1 MGLLPAPVKSSFGQT
16 VHVPQVSSP
25 AQKVASCFLGNEMG
39 VRPAVLGLAAVLASA
54 WVWHRI
60 RQRQRESAAS
70 AVRGAFLKLVIT
82 GGGKPSTRQF
92 EQNDVVTVG
101 RRSSNSVCLSDTGIS
116 GNHFQIQFSEADRC
130 WQLVDLGSLNGT
142 TVNRIMISVP
152 ENSKSSPYG
161 LTSGDKILV
170 GERTVIRVVCSPS
183 KNPTKTSAPAPS
195 TSGQSPVAADLLSRH
210 KNRSPLAPEILDT
223 LSFFEYPELRVKGCS
238 IQKTGTRG
246 NHEHGCEDTF
256 AHTRPFSD
264 SEACSLCLCDG
275 HCGRRSSSQVQE
287 LVGPALQER
296 MQACAAPGGLDSAGN
311 MLPGALRDVFLKV
324 DAAVDGD
331 DGCTMSVVL
340 LCPGKDG
347 DVSLVAANV
356 GDSSVVCADFK
367 RMMKTHLTDD
377 HRVTNAVENH
387 RLTSTGALLTHNG
400 TRLMGLNLSRSIGD
414 KALKNLNAGFLAVP
428 YVSKVYSVA
437 PTDSLL
443 LLLASDGLWD
453 VTTTTAVVQVAHSV
467 LQEQPG
473 DLGLLC
479 QVLMDHAIRRKSK
492 DDITVVAVQ
501 IHADENAE
509 ERE

>member
-1 MGLLPAPVKSSFGQT
+1 
-16 VHVPQVSSP
+16 
-25 AQKVASCFLGNEMG
+25 MG

-60 RQRQRESAAS
+60 RQRHRSSVDSCVEGAS
-70 AVRGAFLKLVIT
+70 LKLVVT
-82 GGGKPSTRQF
+82 GSGKPCTRHF

-101 RRSSNSVCLSDTGIS
+101 RRTSNVVCLSDTGIS
-116 GNHFQIQFSEADRC
+116 GNHFQIQFSEADKC
-130 WQLVDLGSLNGT
+130 WQVVDLGSLNGT

-152 ENSKSSPYG
+152 EHSQSSPYS
-161 LTSGDKILV
+161 LSSGDKILV

-183 KNPTKTSAPAPS
+183 KNAAKSSTPTTSEQTAP
-195 TSGQSPVAADLLSRH
+195 GAANDLLSRH
-210 KNRSPLAPEILDT
+210 KGRSPLAPEILDT
-223 LSFFEYPELRVKGCS
+223 LSFFEYPQLRVKGCS

-256 AHTRPFSD
+256 AHMQPFPERD
-264 SEACSLCLCDG
+264 ACSLCICDG
-275 HCGRRSSSQVQE
+275 HCGKTCSSQVQE
-287 LVGPALQER
+287 LLGPALQSK
-296 MQACAAPGGLDSAGN
+296 MQACAEPGGLDNAGN
-311 MLPGALRDVFLKV
+311 TLPAALRDVFLNV
-324 DAAVDGD
+324 DASVDGD

-340 LCPGKDG
+340 LCPGQAG
-347 DVSLVAANV
+347 QVSLVAANV
-356 GDSSVVCADFK
+356 GDSGVVCADFK

-428 YVSKVYSVA
+428 YVSKVYTVA
-437 PTDSLL
+437 PEDSLL

-467 LQEQPG
+467 MQESPG

-501 IHADENAE
+501 VHADDNAVKSAE
-509 ERE
+509 

>member
-1 MGLLPAPVKSSFGQT
+1 
-16 VHVPQVSSP
+16 
-25 AQKVASCFLGNEMG
+25 MG

-60 RQRQRESAAS
+60 RQRQRAS
-70 AVRGAFLKLVIT
+70 ADAEVRGAFLKLVIT

-92 EQNDVVTVG
+92 EQHDVVTVG
-101 RRSSNSVCLSDTGIS
+101 RRTSNVVCLSDTGIS
-116 GNHFQIQFSEADRC
+116 GSHFQIQFSEADRC
-130 WQLVDLGSLNGT
+130 WQVVDMGSLNGT

-152 ENSKSSPYG
+152 EHSQSTPYG
-161 LTSGDKILV
+161 LSSGDKILV

-183 KNPTKTSAPAPS
+183 KNPARPS
-195 TSGQSPVAADLLSRH
+195 TPATSKQNPSSVANDLLSRH
-210 KNRSPLAPEILDT
+210 KGKSPLSPEILDT
-223 LSFFEYPELRVKGCS
+223 LSFFEYPQMRVKGCS

-256 AHTRPFSD
+256 AHMQPFTGYD
-264 SEACSLCLCDG
+264 ACSLCLCDG
-275 HCGRRSSSQVQE
+275 HCGRRCSSQVQE
-287 LVGPALQER
+287 LLGPALQDS
-296 MQACAAPGGLDSAGN
+296 MQACAEPGGLDSAGSA
-311 MLPGALRDVFLKV
+311 LPTALRDVFLKV

-340 LCPGKDG
+340 LCPGHEG
-347 DVSLVAANV
+347 QVSLVAANV
-356 GDSSVVCADFK
+356 GDSGVVCADFK

-377 HRVTNAVENH
+377 HRVTSAVENH

-428 YVSKVYSVA
+428 YVSKVYTVA
-437 PTDSLL
+437 PEDSLL

-467 LQEQPG
+467 MQEHPG

-501 IHADENAE
+501 IHADENAG
-509 ERE
+509 ERAE